1 MSDIIRLNI
10 KSKKFKAVIAS
21 KDENSKEFA
30 EYSELLEKEKIENAH
45 RIELETEYH
54 KGYEEGK
61 REIEKYLN
69 EKHTQE
75 MLNQAEEFY
84 KILKTFEDKIKSYDN
99 NFHKVVIGVS
109 QKISEKILKRELEN
123 KSTITEILDKHLS
136 KVIGANDIIIK
147 LNPSELEIIEK
158 TSREKMDKI
167 GISRIRF
174 EPNEAIQRGGCLI
187 ETEIGN
193 LDARIDNQINEIT
206 KELET
211 ELTNKLEYD

>member
-1 MSDIIRLNI
+1 MSDTIRLNI

-21 KDENSKEFA
+21 KDEDSKEFA
-30 EYSELLEKEKIENAH
+30 EYAELLEKEKIEKAH

-61 REIEKYLN
+61 QEVEKYLS
-69 EKHTQE
+69 EKHNQE
-75 MLNQAEEFY
+75 MLDQAEEFY
-84 KILKTFEDKIKSYDN
+84 KILKTFEEKIKSYDN

-109 QKISEKILKRELEN
+109 QKISEKILKRELEQ
-123 KSTITEILDKHLS
+123 KSIIAEILDKHLN

-147 LNPSELEIIEK
+147 LNPSELSIVEK
-158 TSREKMDKI
+158 TSKEKMEKI

-174 EPNEAIQRGGCLI
+174 EASEGIQKGGCLI

-193 LDARIDNQINEIT
+193 LDARIESQLNEIT
-206 KELET
+206 KALES
-211 ELTNKLEYD
+211 ELTSNLEYD